1 MVLDSNLLYGRRMT
15 LITFSDGKVV
25 MRDGKVG
32 TEQACCCVCGC
43 SFREG
48 SVIVVTV
55 DGDDVEFFGPSGPI
69 DANGDVD
76 NVEVCSSG
84 HTFLPDS
91 YCESRFLSS
100 RDVYVYVG
108 CHDAN
113 WEDLLSANAP
123 PIPEDWPNSGMVVV
137 VFKIWLSGSIYPECF
152 GGDGGERYLYYRM
165 SCDDEGYPTTGELF
179 HDSGAIEYDDAP
191 YDCFDCT
198 NEPEI
203 NRDCEDLSAPTA
215 VSVVVNPLP

>member
-1 MVLDSNLLYGRRMT
+1 MVC
-15 LITFSDGKVV
+15 
-25 MRDGKVG
+25 
-32 TEQACCCVCGC
+32 QCCVQCDC

-69 DANGDVD
+69 DASGDFD
-76 NVEVCSSG
+76 SVEVCSSG
-84 HTFLPDS
+84 NAYLPDS
-91 YCESRFLSS
+91 YCESRLLSS
-100 RDVYVYVG
+100 RDMNVHVG

-113 WEDLLSANAP
+113 WEDLLFANATH
-123 PIPEDWPNSGMVVV
+123 IPEDWPNSGMVVV
-137 VFKIWLSGSIYPECF
+137 VSIIWLSGSIYPECD
-152 GGDGGERYLYYRM
+152 GGDSGYRYLYYRM

-179 HDSGAIEYDDAP
+179 DDSGAIEFNDVP
-191 YDCFDCT
+191 YACFDCT